1 MSWDRKGDRRL
12 QYIKRKKSK
21 SNTKS
26 KKFKKIKKDE
36 LKYKEDSDDLNRH
49 T

>member
-1 MSWDRKGDRRL
+1 MSWDRKGDRRIK
-12 QYIKRKKSK
+12 YIKRKKSK

-26 KKFKKIKKDE
+26 KKFKKIKKEE
-36 LKYKEDSDDLNRH
+36 LKYKEDVDDLNRY

>member
-1 MSWDRKGDRRL
+1 MSWDRKGDRRIK
-12 QYIKRKKSK
+12 YIKRKKSK

-26 KKFKKIKKDE
+26 KNLKIKKEE
-36 LKYKEDSDDLNRH
+36 LKYKEDSDDLNRY